1 MPTEYK
7 KPLPK
12 ITLDNQEFWDS
23 CKRHQMCLQYCTDRG
38 YWRYYPSPICHKCG
52 SFTCRWE
59 PVSGR
64 GKVYTYTVIY
74 RPPSPEFAKDVPY
87 VYGIVELEEGPMMP
101 TNIVGIPA
109 ESVRIGMPVQVTYD
123 DVTPEVTLPKWKV
136 VG

>member
-1 MPTEYK
+1 MAIQYK

-23 CKRHQMCLQYCTDRG
+23 CKRHQMRLQQCSDCG
-38 YWRYYPSPICHKCG
+38 YWRYYPSPVCHKCG
-52 SFTCRWE
+52 SFNHEWK

-74 RPPSPEFAKDVPY
+74 RPPSEEFARDVPY

-101 TNIVGIPA
+101 TNVVGIPA
-109 ESVRIGMPVQVTYD
+109 ESVRIGMPVTVTYD
-123 DVTPEVTLPKWKV
+123 DVTREVTLPKWKV